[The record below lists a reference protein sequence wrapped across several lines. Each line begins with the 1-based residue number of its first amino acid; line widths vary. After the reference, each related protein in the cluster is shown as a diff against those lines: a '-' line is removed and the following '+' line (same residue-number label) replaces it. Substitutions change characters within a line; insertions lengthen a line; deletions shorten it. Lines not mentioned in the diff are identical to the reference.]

1 MIENIIE
8 NIEVIINNQ
17 KKEVPK
23 GITLEELSKLEQENF
38 RYPVLLARVDGVL
51 KELSAKIVE
60 PAKIEFLDL
69 TSREGNR
76 VHVNGLKFILQY
88 AIKELY
94 GPDKNMKIQHSI
106 DKGIYVEVNFGLTAE
121 RLEKIRMKMNDLV
134 EKDLNIS
141 EVHVERTDAISYFN
155 QLGDESKVGVM
166 RYNTNTYVNL
176 YRLGNLYNYFYYFMP
191 TSTKY
196 LKDFDLTLVSE
207 NGFILRFPTVYIH
220 DKIKEYEHHPHMFDV
235 FRECRKWAQMM
246 NVRNAPELND
256 KVTTGKISD
265 LIRMNEMITSNRLL
279 EIAREIVKKTEVKIV
294 LLAGPSSSGK
304 TTTTKKLCM
313 YLQSL
318 GKNPKVI
325 SMDDYFVEK
334 EENPIG
340 PDGKPDYECLEAIDL
355 KLFDDH
361 MADLIQ
367 EKEVLVP
374 TYNFLLGKKEYNKK
388 VQVGKEDLILIE
400 GIHGLDP
407 QILTNIPRE
416 KKYKIYLS
424 ALTELN
430 MDDHNRISTTDNRLL
445 RRMIRDNRTRGYNV
459 ESTLRSWPSVR
470 MGEEKYIF
478 PYQDDA
484 DVIYNTALIYELGV
498 LKTYVEPLLYSVD
511 VNSEYYEEAKR
522 LINFL
527 HLFLP
532 IPAESIPQDSILREF
547 IGGSCF
553 HD

>member
-1 MIENIIE
+1 MIENIEIL
-8 NIEVIINNQ
+8 IGSQ
-17 KKEVPK
+17 KREVPK
-23 GITLEELSKLEQENF
+23 GITLEELSKIEQDNF
-38 RYPVLLARVDGVL
+38 RYPILLAKVDGVL
-51 KELSAKIVE
+51 KELTTKIVE
-60 PAKIEFLDL
+60 SAQVQFLDL

-94 GPDKNMKIQHSI
+94 GPTKNMKIQHSI
-106 DKGIYVEVNFGLTAE
+106 DKGIYVEVDFKISKE
-121 RLEKIRMKMNDLV
+121 SIKEIKEKMLSLV

-141 EVHVERTDAISYFN
+141 EIHVDRMDAIRYFE
-155 QLGDESKVGVM
+155 QMGDTSKVGVM
-166 RYNTNTYVNL
+166 KYNTNTFVNL
-176 YRLGNLYNYFYYFMP
+176 YRLWNLYNYFYYSMP
-191 TSTKY
+191 ISTHY
-196 LKDFDLTLVSE
+196 IKDFDLTYVNE
-207 NGFILRFPTVYIH
+207 YGFVLRFPTVYIN
-220 DKIKEYEHHPHMFDV
+220 DKIKEYEHHPHMFDI
-235 FRECRKWAQMM
+235 FKECRTWAKLM

-256 KVTTGKISD
+256 MVSTGKISD

-279 EIAREIVKKTEVKIV
+279 EIAREIVKKEEVKIV

-318 GKNPKVI
+318 GKTPKVI

-340 PDGKPDYECLEAIDL
+340 EDGKPDYECLEAIDL
-355 KLFDDH
+355 KLFDEH
-361 MADLIQ
+361 MAKLIAA
-367 EKEVLVP
+367 EEVLVP
-374 TYNFLLGKKEYNKK
+374 TYNFLLGKKEYNKTI
-388 VQVGKEDLILIE
+388 QVGEKDLILIE

-407 QILTNIPRE
+407 HILTNIKRE

-459 ESTLRSWPSVR
+459 EATLRSWPSVR
-470 MGEEKYIF
+470 RGEEKYIF

-484 DVIYNTALIYELGV
+484 DVVYNTALIYELGV

>member
-1 MIENIIE
+1 MIENIEIL
-8 NIEVIINNQ
+8 INSQ
-17 KKEVPK
+17 KREVPK
-23 GITLEELSKLEQENF
+23 GITLEELSKIEQDNF
-38 RYPVLLARVDGVL
+38 RYPILLAKVDGVL
-51 KELSAKIVE
+51 KELTTKIVE
-60 PAKIEFLDL
+60 SAQVQFLDL

-94 GPDKNMKIQHSI
+94 GPTKNMKIQHSI
-106 DKGIYVEVNFGLTAE
+106 DKGIYVEVDFKISKE
-121 RLEKIRMKMNDLV
+121 SIKEIKEKMLSLV

-141 EVHVERTDAISYFN
+141 EIHVDRMDAIHYFE
-155 QLGDESKVGVM
+155 QMGDTSKVGVM
-166 RYNTNTYVNL
+166 KYNTNTFVNL

-191 TSTKY
+191 ISTQY
-196 LKDFDLTLVSE
+196 IKDFDLTYVNE
-207 NGFILRFPTVYIH
+207 YGFVLRFPTVYIN
-220 DKIKEYEHHPHMFDV
+220 DKIKEYEHHPHMFDI
-235 FRECRKWAQMM
+235 FKECRTWAKLM

-256 KVTTGKISD
+256 MVSTGKISD

-279 EIAREIVKKTEVKIV
+279 EIAREIVKKEEVKIV

-318 GKNPKVI
+318 GKTPKVI

-340 PDGKPDYECLEAIDL
+340 EDGKPDYECLEAIDL
-355 KLFDDH
+355 KLFDEH
-361 MADLIQ
+361 MAKLIAA
-367 EKEVLVP
+367 EEVLVP
-374 TYNFLLGKKEYNKK
+374 TYNFLLGKKEYNKTI
-388 VQVGKEDLILIE
+388 QVGEKDLILIE

-407 QILTNIPRE
+407 HILTNIKRE

-459 ESTLRSWPSVR
+459 EATLRSWPSVR
-470 MGEEKYIF
+470 RGEEKYIF

-484 DVIYNTALIYELGV
+484 DVVYNTALIYELGV